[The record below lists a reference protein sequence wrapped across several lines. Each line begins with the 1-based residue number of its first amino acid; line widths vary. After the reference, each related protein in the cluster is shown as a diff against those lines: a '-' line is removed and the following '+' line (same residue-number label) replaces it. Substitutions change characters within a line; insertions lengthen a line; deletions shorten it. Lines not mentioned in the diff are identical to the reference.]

1 MYISCLSLFYCLKG
15 QRLNNYTVPICNPTS
30 VADEVFWTSELAF
43 THEAS
48 VHCFF
53 REDWTQSSAGLVDV
67 DGVDTHWMGGMEVD
81 WSQSSAGLV
90 GVDGVDTEVDW
101 SQSSADLVGVDG
113 VDTHSMEVGCSQ
125 SSSLAADG
133 EDGASAS
140 GSAATGDKAG
150 WTECS
155 KPPVVA
161 DGSGGN
167 WSKSMETE
175 DSVGGDWLEAVLGA
189 VKSINTKTNI

>member
-1 MYISCLSLFYCLKG
+1 M
-15 QRLNNYTVPICNPTS
+15 
-30 VADEVFWTSELAF
+30 
-43 THEAS
+43 
-48 VHCFF
+48 HCFF
-53 REDWTQSSAGLVDV
+53 REDWT
-67 DGVDTHWMGGMEVD
+67 
-81 WSQSSAGLV
+81 
-90 GVDGVDTEVDW
+90 
-101 SQSSADLVGVDG
+101 QSSADLVGVDG
-113 VDTHSMEVGCSQ
+113 VDTEVDWTQSSADLVGVDGVDTPWMEVGWSQ

-140 GSAATGDKAG
+140 GSAATEDKAG

-189 VKSINTKTNI
+189 VKSINTKTNIITKHLKSYIYLIKLRLFDQLRRLRSNNGISQNTTVRQIVCHIAPSIHAFVCCQSRVVSQHNQ